1 MQKLDVEEYE
11 EIEETED
18 ERSLIEEEADDLL
31 DVLQD
36 LGEDEEIEDDIVE
49 ESDHISD
56 SPREYALLSGMDE
69 SSCQYHESSEY
80 ITSYDNYGLER
91 SLAIYLR
98 EIGRQSLLTKS
109 DETRLFAQIEKG
121 RNIIREVISDV
132 YLIPDQKLNL
142 STPARRDSQS
152 TNDEIDKLVA
162 RIGAIVEDISLLKT
176 LIKDIDSGKKLV
188 RFQIT
193 RLMEIAGEQSH
204 NLFLSLKAGDQELLN
219 DLVLNIAKRLLKAYQ
234 RELGVSNGKLDDIL
248 NRIRSGMDHINSA
261 KKRII
266 EANLRL
272 VVSIAKKYAGVS
284 PTLSASDLIQEGN
297 VGLMQ
302 AVDKFEYQKG
312 YKFSTYA
319 VWWIRQS
326 ITRAIANYGGVI
338 RLPVHIIESNKEL
351 RRASARAARKLS
363 RTPTVEEIAG
373 QMQVRSEKVQQLLQM
388 PRHPVS
394 LEMPIG
400 TEDSYLSD
408 FIEDE
413 KAESPE
419 NEAAQSEL
427 LERVDEVLS
436 SLSEREKQVIRLR
449 FGIDDGYAHTLDQIG
464 RAFGVSRERI
474 RQIEERALNK
484 LRHPVRIRKLKDFL

>member
-1 MQKLDVEEYE
+1 MQRLQIEEEYE
-11 EIEETED
+11 IEEEDENPIIEDPLEEETE
-18 ERSLIEEEADDLL
+18 EIIGVLDDL
-31 DVLQD
+31 DDENEV
-36 LGEDEEIEDDIVE
+36 GEDSADMVN
-49 ESDHISD
+49 D
-56 SPREYALLSGMDE
+56 SREYHILTDLDNATDQYNE
-69 SSCQYHESSEY
+69 SNEY
-80 ITSYDNYGLER
+80 ITPYDNYGLER

-98 EIGRQSLLTKS
+98 EIGRQPLLTKD
-109 DETRLFAQIEKG
+109 DEIALFTQIENG
-121 RNIIREVISDV
+121 QEIIKKSVFETCLIIDTETEITFDDLYESASYIEDMADKVSFLKNVINRIE
-132 YLIPDQKLNL
+132 LGKTN
-142 STPARRDSQS
+142 SQS
-152 TNDEIDKLVA
+152 QISKVLKIADKYFRESVYIKQPSFTDEEIQ
-162 RIGAIVEDISLLKT
+162 IISK
-176 LIKDIDSGKKLV
+176 S
-188 RFQIT
+188 
-193 RLMEIAGEQSH
+193 
-204 NLFLSLKAGDQELLN
+204 SLNGILQ
-219 DLVLNIAKRLLKAYQ
+219 
-234 RELGVSNGKLDDIL
+234 ELGVDEDKLNKIA
-248 NRIRSGMDHINSA
+248 NQICQGFSIINCA

-284 PTLSASDLIQEGN
+284 PALSASDLIQEGN

-363 RTPTVEEIAG
+363 RTPTVDEIAR

-394 LEMPIG
+394 LETPVG
-400 TEDSYLSD
+400 TEDSYLAD

-413 KAESPE
+413 KVEPPDS
-419 NEAAQSEL
+419 EAAQSEL
-427 LERVDEVLS
+427 LERVDEVLNG
-436 SLSEREKQVIRLR
+436 LSDREEQVIRLR

-464 RAFGVSRERI
+464 RTFGVSRERI

-484 LRHPVRIRKLKDFL
+484 LRHPVRVRKLKDFL

>member
-1 MQKLDVEEYE
+1 MNLEMQRLETEELDEYETEDDEVSTITEAIEEPDDILGALE
-11 EIEETED
+11 EIEE
-18 ERSLIEEEADDLL
+18 
-31 DVLQD
+31 
-36 LGEDEEIEDDIVE
+36 EIED
-49 ESDHISD
+49 ISD
-56 SPREYALLSGMDE
+56 TTHDYSLLSDLDNETGNYQE
-69 SSCQYHESSEY
+69 NNEY

-98 EIGRQSLLTKS
+98 EIGRQQLLTKE
-109 DETRLFAQIEKG
+109 DEVLLFTKIEKG
-121 RNIIREVISDV
+121 YENIRQAIS
-132 YLIPDQKLNL
+132 KTNL
-142 STPARRDSQS
+142 YQNIESQI
-152 TNDEIDKLVA
+152 TKDEITKIA
-162 RIGAIVEDISLLKT
+162 NRIEEISGDISF
-176 LIKDIDSGKKLV
+176 IKSIISSVDSNN
-188 RFQIT
+188 RPSHSQIT
-193 RLMEIAGEQSH
+193 RLMKIIQENELDSLIGDDSVFSNEQVLDIAR
-204 NLFLSLKAGDQELLN
+204 SLYNVLLEN
-219 DLVLNIAKRLLKAYQ
+219 
-234 RELGVSNGKLDDIL
+234 LGVDYDQLK
-248 NRIRSGMDHINSA
+248 HIINKIVTGFNAINYA

-284 PTLSASDLIQEGN
+284 PALSASDLIQEGN

-351 RRASARAARKLS
+351 KRASARAARKLS
-363 RTPTVEEIAG
+363 RTPTVDEIAG
-373 QMQVRSEKVQQLLQM
+373 QMQVKSEKVQQLLQM

-394 LEMPIG
+394 LETPVG
-400 TEDSYLSD
+400 NEDSYLSD
-408 FIEDE
+408 FIRDE

-419 NEAAQSEL
+419 EEAAQAEL

-436 SLSEREKQVIRLR
+436 GLSEREEQVIRLR

-484 LRHPVRIRKLKDFL
+484 LRHPVRIRRLKDFL

>member
-1 MQKLDVEEYE
+1 LEMQRLEVEELEEYEAEEDEGSVIEGTIEEPDDILGVLE
-11 EIEETED
+11 EIEE
-18 ERSLIEEEADDLL
+18 
-31 DVLQD
+31 
-36 LGEDEEIEDDIVE
+36 EEIEGDIAE
-49 ESDHISD
+49 IPDGSHDYD
-56 SPREYALLSGMDE
+56 LLSDLDNGTE
-69 SSCQYHESSEY
+69 NYQENSEY
-80 ITSYDNYGLER
+80 ITPYDNYGLER

-98 EIGRQSLLTKS
+98 EIGRQQLLTKD
-109 DETRLFAQIEKG
+109 DEISLFAQIEKG
-121 RNIIREVISDV
+121 YEDIRQAVYGTNLAPDAESQLTKDGIGKIANRIEEIADDISFLKSVISGINSGNNASSFQMTRIVKIAQKNELDS
-132 YLIPDQKLNL
+132 IIEKDQAFSNDFSNEQILNI
-142 STPARRDSQS
+142 S
-152 TNDEIDKLVA
+152 
-162 RIGAIVEDISLLKT
+162 ISLR
-176 LIKDIDSGKKLV
+176 DI
-188 RFQIT
+188 
-193 RLMEIAGEQSH
+193 
-204 NLFLSLKAGDQELLN
+204 LLN
-219 DLVLNIAKRLLKAYQ
+219 N
-234 RELGVSNGKLDDIL
+234 LGV
-248 NRIRSGMDHINSA
+248 NSA
-261 KKRII
+261 QLKEIVSKIIIGVNSVNTAKKKII

-284 PTLSASDLIQEGN
+284 PALSASDLIQEGN

-394 LEMPIG
+394 LETPVG

-408 FIEDE
+408 FIQDD
-413 KAESPE
+413 KIESPDA
-419 NEAAQSEL
+419 EAAQSEL

-436 SLSEREKQVIRLR
+436 GLSEREEQVIRLR

-464 RAFGVSRERI
+464 RTFGVSRERI

-484 LRHPVRIRKLKDFL
+484 LRHPVRVRKLKDFL

>member
-1 MQKLDVEEYE
+1 MERVNLEMQRLEVETEEYE
-11 EIEETED
+11 TEEDESSIIEE
-18 ERSLIEEEADDLL
+18 SIEEPDDDMLG
-31 DVLQD
+31 VLHGID
-36 LGEDEEIEDDIVE
+36 EDEEIEE
-49 ESDHISD
+49 EITGLSDN
-56 SPREYALLSGMDE
+56 PRDYTLLSDLDGATD
-69 SSCQYHESSEY
+69 QYQENSEY
-80 ITSYDNYGLER
+80 ITPYDNYGLER

-98 EIGRQSLLTKS
+98 EIGRQPLLTKD
-109 DETRLFAQIEKG
+109 DEIVLFAQIENG
-121 RNIIREVISDV
+121 HDIIQQAVYDTCFAPSPESVLPKDEV
-132 YLIPDQKLNL
+132 YRL
-142 STPARRDSQS
+142 ASQI
-152 TNDEIDKLVA
+152 E
-162 RIGAIVEDISLLKT
+162 
-176 LIKDIDSGKKLV
+176 
-188 RFQIT
+188 
-193 RLMEIAGEQSH
+193 EIAEDVS
-204 NLFLSLKAGDQELLN
+204 FLKIFISNIDTGNRPSPSQIAKVLRISEILYYENRQLTNNQLL
-219 DLVLNIAKRLLKAYQ
+219 DIAKSALESVLNEINVSEIKLK
-234 RELGVSNGKLDDIL
+234 DIL
-248 NRIRSGMDHINSA
+248 NRISHGFSLINIA

-284 PTLSASDLIQEGN
+284 PALSASDLIQEGN

-351 RRASARAARKLS
+351 RRASARAARRLS
-363 RTPTVEEIAG
+363 RTPTVDEIAG

-394 LEMPIG
+394 LETPVG
-400 TEDSYLSD
+400 SEDSYLSD
-408 FIEDE
+408 FIEDD
-413 KAESPE
+413 KIDSPD
-419 NEAAQSEL
+419 NEAARGEL

-436 SLSEREKQVIRLR
+436 GLSEREEQVIRLR

-464 RAFGVSRERI
+464 RTFGVSRERI

-484 LRHPVRIRKLKDFL
+484 LRHPVRVRKLKDFL

>member
-1 MQKLDVEEYE
+1 MQRLQVEEEYE
-11 EIEETED
+11 LEEDDEIPMVEET
-18 ERSLIEEEADDLL
+18 LEEESEEMIEVL
-31 DVLQD
+31 DGLE
-36 LGEDEEIEDDIVE
+36 EDEEIEE
-49 ESDHISD
+49 HISNISND
-56 SPREYALLSGMDE
+56 SREYNLNTDIDG
-69 SSCQYHESSEY
+69 SSDQYNESSEY
-80 ITSYDNYGLER
+80 ITPYENYGLER

-98 EIGRQSLLTKS
+98 EIGRQPLLTKD
-109 DETRLFAQIEKG
+109 DEIALFTQIENGQELIKQAVLG
-121 RNIIREVISDV
+121 TCLVINTESEITVDEIYGFAAYIEEMAENISFLNGVIDSV
-132 YLIPDQKLNL
+132 TSSKSL
-142 STPARRDSQS
+142 SQS
-152 TNDEIDKLVA
+152 RVTKVLEIVSKHSSEAPLGKQNVSKDEEIRTIAVS
-162 RIGAIVEDISLLKT
+162 SLN
-176 LIKDIDSGKKLV
+176 
-188 RFQIT
+188 
-193 RLMEIAGEQSH
+193 EII
-204 NLFLSLKAGDQELLN
+204 QELGVDEAMLN
-219 DLVLNIAKRLLKAYQ
+219 DLVNQIC
-234 RELGVSNGKLDDIL
+234 LGFSLVNC
-248 NRIRSGMDHINSA
+248 A

-284 PTLSASDLIQEGN
+284 PALSASDLIQEGN

-363 RTPTVEEIAG
+363 RAPTVDEIAR

-394 LEMPIG
+394 LETPVG
-400 TEDSYLSD
+400 TEDSYLAD

-413 KAESPE
+413 KVEPPDS
-419 NEAAQSEL
+419 EAAQSEL
-427 LERVDEVLS
+427 LERVDEVLNG
-436 SLSEREKQVIRLR
+436 LSEREEQVIRLR

-464 RAFGVSRERI
+464 RTFGVSRERI

-484 LRHPVRIRKLKDFL
+484 LRHPVRVRKLKDFL

>member
-1 MQKLDVEEYE
+1 LEMQRLEAEELEEYE
-11 EIEETED
+11 EEESTITGTIEEPND
-18 ERSLIEEEADDLL
+18 MLVAL
-31 DVLQD
+31 
-36 LGEDEEIEDDIVE
+36 EEIEDEIEEDIM
-49 ESDHISD
+49 DNPD
-56 SPREYALLSGMDE
+56 SSNDYDLLSDLDNE
-69 SSCQYHESSEY
+69 TDNYQENNEY
-80 ITSYDNYGLER
+80 ITPYDNYGLER

-98 EIGRQSLLTKS
+98 EIGRQQLLTKD
-109 DETRLFAQIEKG
+109 DEISLFTLIEKG
-121 RNIIREVISDV
+121 YEDIKQAVCRTNLLPDDESQITKDGILKIANRIEEMSDDISFLKSVISG
-132 YLIPDQKLNL
+132 INCGNKA
-142 STPARRDSQS
+142 SS
-152 TNDEIDKLVA
+152 
-162 RIGAIVEDISLLKT
+162 
-176 LIKDIDSGKKLV
+176 
-188 RFQIT
+188 FQIT
-193 RLMEIAGEQSH
+193 RLVKIAQKHELDSVMEKDRVFSDEGI
-204 NLFLSLKAGDQELLN
+204 
-219 DLVLNIAKRLLKAYQ
+219 LNIAISLRDILLDN
-234 RELGVSNGKLDDIL
+234 LGVNYAQFKDIVSKIAIGF
-248 NRIRSGMDHINSA
+248 NAINSA
-261 KKRII
+261 KKKII

-284 PTLSASDLIQEGN
+284 PALSASDLIQEGN

-394 LEMPIG
+394 LETPVG

-408 FIEDE
+408 FIQDD
-413 KAESPE
+413 KVESPE
-419 NEAAQSEL
+419 EEAAQCEL

-436 SLSEREKQVIRLR
+436 GLSEREEQVIRLR

-464 RAFGVSRERI
+464 RTFGVSRERI

-484 LRHPVRIRKLKDFL
+484 LRHPVRVRKLKDFL

>member
-1 MQKLDVEEYE
+1 MKLEMQRLEAEELDEYETEDDEVSTITETIEEPDDILDALE
-11 EIEETED
+11 EIEEE
-18 ERSLIEEEADDLL
+18 IAD
-31 DVLQD
+31 
-36 LGEDEEIEDDIVE
+36 
-49 ESDHISD
+49 ISD
-56 SPREYALLSGMDE
+56 TTHDYGLLSDLDNE
-69 SSCQYHESSEY
+69 TSNYQENNEY
-80 ITSYDNYGLER
+80 VTSYDNYGLER

-98 EIGRQSLLTKS
+98 EIGRQQLLTKE
-109 DETRLFAQIEKG
+109 DEISLFTKIEKG
-121 RNIIREVISDV
+121 YEDIKQAISKTNLCPDVDSQITKDEITKTANRIEEISDDISFLRSVISSINSGNKALT
-132 YLIPDQKLNL
+132 YQIERLIKIAQKNEL
-142 STPARRDSQS
+142 D
-152 TNDEIDKLVA
+152 
-162 RIGAIVEDISLLKT
+162 SLLGDDKVLSNEQVFNIAT
-176 LIKDIDSGKKLV
+176 SLYEILLENLGVDYDQFKHIVSK
-188 RFQIT
+188 I
-193 RLMEIAGEQSH
+193 IAGFNS
-204 NLFLSLKAGDQELLN
+204 
-219 DLVLNIAKRLLKAYQ
+219 
-234 RELGVSNGKLDDIL
+234 
-248 NRIRSGMDHINSA
+248 INYA

-284 PTLSASDLIQEGN
+284 PALSASDLIQEGN

-373 QMQVRSEKVQQLLQM
+373 QMQVKSEKVQQLLQM

-394 LEMPIG
+394 LETPVG
-400 TEDSYLSD
+400 NEDSYLSD
-408 FIEDE
+408 FIPDE
-413 KAESPE
+413 KVESPE
-419 NEAAQSEL
+419 EEAAQAEL

-436 SLSEREKQVIRLR
+436 GLSEREEQVIRLR

-484 LRHPVRIRKLKDFL
+484 LRHPVRIRRLKDFL

>member
-1 MQKLDVEEYE
+1 MQRLEVEELEEYEAEEDEGSVIEGTILEPDDILGVLE
-11 EIEETED
+11 EIEE
-18 ERSLIEEEADDLL
+18 
-31 DVLQD
+31 
-36 LGEDEEIEDDIVE
+36 EEIEGGIADIPDG
-49 ESDHISD
+49 SHGYD
-56 SPREYALLSGMDE
+56 LLSDLDNGTE
-69 SSCQYHESSEY
+69 NYQENSEY
-80 ITSYDNYGLER
+80 ITPYDNYGLER

-98 EIGRQSLLTKS
+98 EIGRQQLLTKE
-109 DETRLFAQIEKG
+109 DEISLFTQIEKG
-121 RNIIREVISDV
+121 YEDIRQAVYGTNLAPDVESPLTKEGIGKIANRIEEIADDISFLKSVISG
-132 YLIPDQKLNL
+132 IN
-142 STPARRDSQS
+142 SGNNAS
-152 TNDEIDKLVA
+152 
-162 RIGAIVEDISLLKT
+162 SL
-176 LIKDIDSGKKLV
+176 
-188 RFQIT
+188 QIT
-193 RLMEIAGEQSH
+193 RIVKIAHKNDLDSIIEKDQVFSNEQILNISI
-204 NLFLSLKAGDQELLN
+204 SLRDILLN
-219 DLVLNIAKRLLKAYQ
+219 N
-234 RELGVSNGKLDDIL
+234 LGVNSAQLKEIVSKIIIGVN
-248 NRIRSGMDHINSA
+248 SVNSA
-261 KKRII
+261 KKKII

-284 PTLSASDLIQEGN
+284 PALSASDLIQEGN

-394 LEMPIG
+394 LETPVG

-408 FIEDE
+408 FIQDE
-413 KAESPE
+413 KIESPDE
-419 NEAAQSEL
+419 EAAQGEL
-427 LERVDEVLS
+427 LDRVDEVLS
-436 SLSEREKQVIRLR
+436 GLSEREEQVIRLR

-464 RAFGVSRERI
+464 RTFGVSRERI

-484 LRHPVRIRKLKDFL
+484 LRHPVRVRRLKDFL

>member
-1 MQKLDVEEYE
+1 MERINLEMQKLEIEEYE
-11 EIEETED
+11 EIEDENSIIEETLDDDPDDDILEVLHELEED
-18 ERSLIEEEADDLL
+18 EDLEDSISEL
-31 DVLQD
+31 NEDSQD
-36 LGEDEEIEDDIVE
+36 YTLLTNLGGD
-49 ESDHISD
+49 SDQYQD
-56 SPREYALLSGMDE
+56 NNEYA
-69 SSCQYHESSEY
+69 
-80 ITSYDNYGLER
+80 TPYDNYGLER

-98 EIGRQSLLTKS
+98 EIGRQPLLTKE
-109 DETRLFAQIEKG
+109 DEITLFTQIENGQNLILKAISNTNLISGPVESLSKEEIESIAKKLEVVGENSAFLNNVKSNINSGKMPGHSQITRIAKLTGESYDRLCQIFGSQDLETIKNQVLPILDKG
-121 RNIIREVISDV
+121 IENIREKS
-132 YLIPDQKLNL
+132 
-142 STPARRDSQS
+142 
-152 TNDEIDKLVA
+152 
-162 RIGAIVEDISLLKT
+162 G
-176 LIKDIDSGKKLV
+176 IDSGKFDSV
-188 RFQIT
+188 I
-193 RLMEIAGEQSH
+193 
-204 NLFLSLKAGDQELLN
+204 NLIKQGTNLIS
-219 DLVLNIAKRLLKAYQ
+219 
-234 RELGVSNGKLDDIL
+234 
-248 NRIRSGMDHINSA
+248 SA

-284 PTLSASDLIQEGN
+284 PALSASDLIQEGN

-302 AVDKFEYQKG
+302 AVDKFEYHKG

-394 LEMPIG
+394 LETPVG
-400 TEDSYLSD
+400 NEDSYLAD

-413 KAESPE
+413 KVEHPDE
-419 NEAAQSEL
+419 EAAQSEL

-436 SLSEREKQVIRLR
+436 DLSEREEQVIRLR

-464 RAFGVSRERI
+464 RTFGVSRERI

-484 LRHPVRIRKLKDFL
+484 LRHPIRIRRLKDFL

>member
-1 MQKLDVEEYE
+1 MERVNLTMQRLQVEEDFEVE
-11 EIEETED
+11 EDDESPLVDET
-18 ERSLIEEEADDLL
+18 LEEES
-31 DVLQD
+31 
-36 LGEDEEIEDDIVE
+36 DDIVE
-49 ESDHISD
+49 VLDVLDDEDEEESDDSSQYNILSD
-56 SPREYALLSGMDE
+56 LEGNSEAD
-69 SSCQYHESSEY
+69 SSEY
-80 ITSYDNYGLER
+80 ITHYENYGLER

-98 EIGRQSLLTKS
+98 EIGRQPLLTKD
-109 DETRLFAQIEKG
+109 DEVNLFTQIESGQEMIRQAVFETCLITNLESEFTMVDLYEIAVDIEVMADQISLIKE
-121 RNIIREVISDV
+121 IIISIDQENKISQTEIAK
-132 YLIPDQKLNL
+132 LLKIAKSHSMDEIPFKQR
-142 STPARRDSQS
+142 SFS
-152 TNDEIDKLVA
+152 NDEI
-162 RIGAIVEDISLLKT
+162 
-176 LIKDIDSGKKLV
+176 
-188 RFQIT
+188 
-193 RLMEIAGEQSH
+193 RLMAISSLNGILQEIGTDEEKISHLVEQICAG
-204 NLFLSLKAGDQELLN
+204 F
-219 DLVLNIAKRLLKAYQ
+219 DLINAAKR
-234 RELGVSNGKLDDIL
+234 
-248 NRIRSGMDHINSA
+248 
-261 KKRII
+261 RII

-284 PTLSASDLIQEGN
+284 PALSASDLIQEGN

-363 RTPTVEEIAG
+363 RTPTVDEIAR

-394 LEMPIG
+394 LETPVG
-400 TEDSYLSD
+400 TEDSYLAD

-413 KAESPE
+413 KVEPPDS
-419 NEAAQSEL
+419 EAAQGEL
-427 LERVDEVLS
+427 LERVDEVLAG
-436 SLSEREKQVIRLR
+436 LSQREEQVIRLR

-464 RAFGVSRERI
+464 RTFGVSRERI

-484 LRHPVRIRKLKDFL
+484 LRHPVRVRKLKDFL

>member
-1 MQKLDVEEYE
+1 MECVNLEMQRLEAEELDEY
-11 EIEETED
+11 ETED
-18 ERSLIEEEADDLL
+18 DEGSTITEAIEEPDDIL
-31 DVLQD
+31 DAL
-36 LGEDEEIEDDIVE
+36 EEIEDEIEEIVDIP
-49 ESDHISD
+49 D
-56 SPREYALLSGMDE
+56 SSHDYGLLSDLDNE
-69 SSCQYHESSEY
+69 TNNYQENNEY

-98 EIGRQSLLTKS
+98 EIGRQQLLTKE
-109 DETRLFAQIEKG
+109 DEISLFTQIEKG
-121 RNIIREVISDV
+121 YEDIRQAISKTNLCPDFESQVTKDKITKIANRIEEISDDISFLKSVISAINSGNKI
-132 YLIPDQKLNL
+132 LP
-142 STPARRDSQS
+142 SQI
-152 TNDEIDKLVA
+152 TKLV
-162 RIGAIVEDISLLKT
+162 
-176 LIKDIDSGKKLV
+176 
-188 RFQIT
+188 
-193 RLMEIAGEQSH
+193 
-204 NLFLSLKAGDQELLN
+204 
-219 DLVLNIAKRLLKAYQ
+219 NIAQKNELDSLIGEDKVLSDKQAFDVAKSLYNILLGN
-234 RELGVSNGKLDDIL
+234 LGVDYDQFK
-248 NRIRSGMDHINSA
+248 HIMSKIIIGFNTINHA
-261 KKRII
+261 KKRIV

-284 PTLSASDLIQEGN
+284 PALSASDLIQEGN

-351 RRASARAARKLS
+351 KRASARAARKLS

-394 LEMPIG
+394 LETPVG

-408 FIEDE
+408 FIKDE

-419 NEAAQSEL
+419 EEAAQAEL

-436 SLSEREKQVIRLR
+436 GLSEREEQVIRLR

-464 RAFGVSRERI
+464 RTFGVSRERI

-484 LRHPVRIRKLKDFL
+484 LRHPIRIRRLKDFL